1 MAETDGSANG
11 HFRHFSR
18 MRFFPYLYFNGSKY
32 TSVPCAINQLPI
44 YLSLLELFT
53 SFPPKTVCSSSSSS
67 ELSFEDLAPLLMH
80 SGCIQCNNVINVSSV
95 ESGTIIYSVIGNVLN
110 WKFGGIRNG
119 LI

>member
-1 MAETDGSANG
+1 MGQLMVILDI
-11 HFRHFSR
+11 
-18 MRFFPYLYFNGSKY
+18 FPECVSFLTYILMVVNTRQFH
-32 TSVPCAINQLPI
+32 VQLIQLPI
-44 YLSLLELFT
+44 YLSFLELFT
-53 SFPPKTVCSSSSSS
+53 SFPPKTFCSSSSTS

-80 SGCIQCNNVINVSSV
+80 SGCIQCNNIINVSSV